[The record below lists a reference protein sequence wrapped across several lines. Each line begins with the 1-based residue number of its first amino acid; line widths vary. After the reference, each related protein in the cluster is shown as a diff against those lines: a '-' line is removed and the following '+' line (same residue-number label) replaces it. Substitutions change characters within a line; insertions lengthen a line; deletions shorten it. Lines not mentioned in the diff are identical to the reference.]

1 MQQKVKMTI
10 IRMNDFFFKEKSSKM
25 LRVYQNVCILAQ
37 KSVNCKKNEKYGRKR
52 KNSCENVAE
61 KINIPSWEIDIIRFC
76 DIMIS

>member
-1 MQQKVKMTI
+1 MTI
-10 IRMNDFFFKEKSSKM
+10 SSFEDVFFKEKSSKI

-37 KSVNCKKNEKYGRKR
+37 KSVNCKKNEKYGRKW